1 MVQESFPASNL
12 DIAIY
17 IPRDFESED
26 VGFTMPVGLGSKE
39 PSWSHVKDEY
49 R

>member
-1 MVQESFPASNL
+1 MGQEPFPVSNL

-26 VGFTMPVGLGSKE
+26 VGFTMPAGLGSKE
-39 PSWSHVKDEY
+39 PSWSHERDEY